1 MDGGRERSVW
11 IICFALI
18 QTLNWLPYGDTKGQI
33 GALERPKARDINCR
47 PVVKYAYDQYTG
59 EYTKELRVKN
69 VSESTFDES
78 FISGFSGSDGQTIWN
93 QCRDFTILL
102 DLLMIIMKAILSFQ
116 LYTDMKM
123 RFGIYKKEL
132 N

>member
-1 MDGGRERSVW
+1 MSISYLWGYKR
-11 IICFALI
+11 A
-18 QTLNWLPYGDTKGQI
+18 N

-93 QCRDFTILL
+93 QCRALQDCW
-102 DLLMIIMKAILSFQ
+102 
-116 LYTDMKM
+116 
-123 RFGIYKKEL
+123 IY
-132 N
+132 